1 MKRIL
6 VNFIVSLVLVLVS
19 FSVWGNASNITL
31 PERFQ
36 LAMQD
41 KKWDIANPILDS
53 MLAYAPYQGQ
63 LWFNKGVVYYNQ
75 HLIAESIACFQKSLL
90 LHPFNKDAQD
100 NLQIAQ
106 SRLVDRLPNYF
117 DFILLRWWK
126 LLINPYFHNYWAFAA
141 LFILVVVGLCMYLP
155 MALRTKKQFWI
166 IKNTA
171 LFLSGCFFIMA
182 YLSWSQLSKTTVFV
196 VKSDKA
202 MQYATPLSKAGKQVP
217 YGTLVSVLKSES
229 NWYKVA
235 LPNGIETWMQKS
247 NLAKF

>member
-1 MKRIL
+1 MKKIV
-6 VNFIVSLVLVLVS
+6 VNFIVCSILVLS
-19 FSVWGNASNITL
+19 SYTVWGKASNDAL
-31 PERFQ
+31 PERFK

-41 KKWDIANPILDS
+41 KQWDIANRMLDN
-53 MLAYAPYQGQ
+53 MLQYAPYQDQ

-90 LHPFNKDAQD
+90 LHPFNKDAED

-155 MALRTKKQFWI
+155 MALRTKKQFRT
-166 IKNTA
+166 IKNTV
-171 LFLSGCFFIMA
+171 LFLSTCFFIMA
-182 YLSWSQLSKTTVFV
+182 YLSWSQLSKTAVFV
-196 VKSDKA
+196 VQSDQA

-217 YGTLVSVLKSES
+217 YGTLVSVLQSES

-235 LPNGIETWMQKS
+235 LPNGIETWIQKS
-247 NLAKF
+247 AIAKF